1 MFNKI
6 LYINLDRRPDREINM
21 QNELKK
27 INFNGPVERIR
38 AVDGRELTRE
48 NIPKKLFTQEAIDDA
63 FDMNKGMYYVMTK
76 GAAGCAM
83 SHYNIY
89 QKIIQ
94 EADINDKILIL
105 EDDVRISDNFIPTLK
120 AYLKEIPDYDI
131 LFLGYHLQST
141 HSKELYNP
149 VEKIWGLFGYIINK
163 KAAQEISTVYPL
175 KHQIDTEMPKVFKNL
190 KVFSLREDLRLI
202 TSDESQKT
210 DSQFGSDAQI
220 REGFVNMSEIAN
232 KINMP
237 NLSEINNKINIIL
250 VIILAFLYYIN

>member
-6 LYINLDRRPDREINM
+6 LYINLDRRPDREINI

-27 INFNGPVERIR
+27 LNYNGPIERIR

-48 NIPKKLFTQEAIDDA
+48 NIPKKLFSREAIDDA

-94 EADINDKILIL
+94 ESEDSDKILIL
-105 EDDVRISDNFIPTLK
+105 EDDVRIGDNFIPTLK

-149 VEKIWGLFGYIINK
+149 VDKIWGLFGYIINK
-163 KAAQEISTVYPL
+163 KAAKEISTVYPL
-175 KHQIDTEMPKVFKNL
+175 KHQIDTEMPKIFKNL
-190 KVFSLREDLRLI
+190 KVFSVREDLRLI
-202 TSDESQKT
+202 TSDESQNT
-210 DSQFGSDAQI
+210 NSQFGSDAQI
-220 REGFVNMSEIAN
+220 REGFINMSD
-232 KINMP
+232 KI

>member
-6 LYINLDRRPDREINM
+6 LYINLDRRPDREINI

-27 INFNGPVERIR
+27 INFNGSAERIK

-48 NIPKKLFTQEAIDDA
+48 NISKKLFTDEASDDI
-63 FDMNKGMYYVMTK
+63 FDNNKGMYYILTK

-89 QKIIQ
+89 QKIIA
-94 EADINDKILIL
+94 ESNDSDKILIL
-105 EDDVRISDNFIPTLK
+105 EDDVKIADNFIPTLK

-131 LFLGYHLQST
+131 LFLGYHLQTT
-141 HSKELYNP
+141 HSQELYNP

-163 KAAQEISTVYPL
+163 KAALEISSVYPL
-175 KHQIDTEMPKVFKNL
+175 KHQIDTEMPKIFKNL

-202 TSDESQKT
+202 TSDESQNT
-210 DSQFGSDAQI
+210 NSQFGSDAQI
-220 REGFVNMSEIAN
+220 REGFNNMSSMSSI
-232 KINMP
+232 
-237 NLSEINNKINIIL
+237 SDKINIIL
-250 VIILAFLYYIN
+250 VIILAFLYYTN